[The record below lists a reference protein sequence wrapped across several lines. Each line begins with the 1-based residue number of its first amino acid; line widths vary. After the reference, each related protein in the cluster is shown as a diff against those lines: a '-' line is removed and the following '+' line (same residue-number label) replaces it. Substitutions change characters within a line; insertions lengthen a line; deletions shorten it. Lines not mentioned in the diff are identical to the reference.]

1 MFSRDKGNDSDDG
14 SDGGNNNGDNE
25 LPSLESVFSD
35 SSEISLKNRGEP
47 YSPLSFCPSLCL
59 SLCLSVYCLIVWPSV
74 FFHYI
79 ILIYEVL
86 EVFWFLYIERVS
98 KK

>member
-35 SSEISLKNRGEP
+35 SSEISLKNRGELFM
-47 YSPLSFCPSLCL
+47 YIRRSVRQSFLFYENP
-59 SLCLSVYCLIVWPSV
+59 VYNFNIRGSGG
-74 FFHYI
+74 
-79 ILIYEVL
+79 ILIFIY
-86 EVFWFLYIERVS
+86 
-98 KK
+98 